1 MISTD
6 LLASDGNSCL
16 QLRHRAYYLPR
27 QAICKQHVVRDGDT
41 CLGLVRANNMS
52 FSQMIAWNP
61 ILKPACVNFND
72 LYGQNICL
80 SNPTGSFALPRNTHG
95 AKSASTIT
103 TQAPKPTPLPNTT
116 DTYCGQYYRAA
127 KGDSCSTIKTMFGIS
142 MDDFLFLNPGVGE
155 DCSRLR
161 QDDHYCVRPVGS
173 ISTYRGYRGTPTGD
187 DGVAWVE
194 MSMKPGPTRDLM
206 GLYRPQKPEIP
217 IADRTRLDCSEY
229 FWTDEDDYAC
239 YDLFVLSDAPLED
252 FLLWNPSLAQNETQ
266 MNATACTLSASK
278 SYCLELNTPPPRPVE
293 QDPPAV
299 SHCSDI
305 PTTITS
311 APSPPASP
319 ATKRPPS
326 TTSTMPS
333 PVQAGISP
341 ACTSFH
347 KVLLNDTCIGIAQRQ
362 KLVLPDLYAWNP
374 ALEGDCSGLQANTY
388 ICVAGPRN
396 ATGPQAPTPT
406 QAGMVAQCKRFY
418 KVRRDEGC
426 WDIAHSAKI
435 RLQDFYKWNP
445 AVKEDC
451 SGLQSDV
458 YVCIGV

>member
-1 MISTD
+1 
-6 LLASDGNSCL
+6 
-16 QLRHRAYYLPR
+16 
-27 QAICKQHVVRDGDT
+27 
-41 CLGLVRANNMS
+41 MS

-95 AKSASTIT
+95 AKSTSTIT
-103 TQAPKPTPLPNTT
+103 TQA
-116 DTYCGQYYRAA
+116 
-127 KGDSCSTIKTMFGIS
+127 
-142 MDDFLFLNPGVGE
+142 
-155 DCSRLR
+155 
-161 QDDHYCVRPVGS
+161 
-173 ISTYRGYRGTPTGD
+173 GTPTGD

-229 FWTDEDDYAC
+229 FWTDEDEYAC

-299 SHCSDI
+299 SRCSDI